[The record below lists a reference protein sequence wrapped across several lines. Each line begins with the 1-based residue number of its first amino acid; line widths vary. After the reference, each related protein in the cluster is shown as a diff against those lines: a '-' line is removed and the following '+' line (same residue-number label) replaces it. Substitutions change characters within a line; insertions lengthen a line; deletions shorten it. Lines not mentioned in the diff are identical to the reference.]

1 MRKLKEKVIDKLI
14 AAKATSAEVDFVVWL
29 SHHQDVSGLVR
40 GVYYRDICDSLHI
53 LSPQTF
59 YNVKNSLEAKGIIEV
74 CKDDSWH
81 GDWDIRILD
90 NDFSNED
97 FRPGKIQGSYLN
109 MGLSVFYSREFFE
122 MKANEK
128 LMTMLYIKIAGVG
141 SPNYH
146 IGTAL
151 FFQKYTALFGV
162 KERTLRDYLKGIKRF
177 FAIGIKDRK
186 YWISPLRKKVSR
198 ESGTTDR
205 AERVKQVAGSL
216 CRRFRLDAAQAY
228 QAIQELME
236 DYTYRVCIDLE
247 TVFMES
253 IQDLL
258 IRRNDNHTER
268 RKWKKRDI
276 NKKYLHKIFREHLP
290 DWALTV

>member
-29 SHHQDVSGLVR
+29 SHHQDASGLVR
-40 GVYYRDICDSLHI
+40 GVYYRDICDDLHI

-81 GDWDIRILD
+81 GDWDVRILD

-109 MGLSVFYSREFFE
+109 MGLSVFYSREFFG

-162 KERTLRDYLKGIKRF
+162 KERTLRDYLKGIRRF
-177 FAIGIKDRK
+177 FSIGIKDRK
-186 YWISPLRKKVSR
+186 YWISPLRKKVNR

-216 CRRFRLDAAQAY
+216 CRRFRLDERLWRDCQPEHSFQRRAPV
-228 QAIQELME
+228 ICFMGCRR
-236 DYTYRVCIDLE
+236 YRDDSVSVKVSTQSACLKKVFPAFTKSCHTQ
-247 TVFMES
+247 TVPK
-253 IQDLL
+253 LL
-258 IRRNDNHTER
+258 
-268 RKWKKRDI
+268 
-276 NKKYLHKIFREHLP
+276 
-290 DWALTV
+290 